1 MVKVYIAQGKDVNE
15 FVITYL
21 TLDSERCYAAG
32 SKEDIKRALTR
43 IEGDIKLDKCTG
55 RMMEC
60 LERIVNSKLK
70 HVDNSVIELLEK
82 AC

>member
-32 SKEDIKRALTR
+32 SKEDIKRALTS
-43 IEGDIKLDKCTG
+43 IEGDIKLNKCTDS
-55 RMMEC
+55 MMEC

-70 HVDNSVIELLEK
+70 QVDNSVIELLEK

>member
-15 FVITYL
+15 FVITYI
-21 TLDSERCYAAG
+21 TLDSERCDAAG
-32 SKEDIKRALTR
+32 SKEDIKRALTS

-55 RMMEC
+55 SMIEC
-60 LERIVNSKLK
+60 LEKIVNSKLK
-70 HVDNSVIELLEK
+70 QVDNSVIELLEK

>member
-32 SKEDIKRALTR
+32 SKEDIKRALTS
-43 IEGDIKLDKCTG
+43 IEGDIKLNKCTDS
-55 RMMEC
+55 MMEC
-60 LERIVNSKLK
+60 LEKIVNSKLK
-70 HVDNSVIELLEK
+70 QVDNSVIELLEK

>member
-15 FVITYL
+15 FVITYI

-32 SKEDIKRALTR
+32 SKEDIKRALTS
-43 IEGDIKLDKCTG
+43 IEGDIKLNKCTDS
-55 RMMEC
+55 MMEC